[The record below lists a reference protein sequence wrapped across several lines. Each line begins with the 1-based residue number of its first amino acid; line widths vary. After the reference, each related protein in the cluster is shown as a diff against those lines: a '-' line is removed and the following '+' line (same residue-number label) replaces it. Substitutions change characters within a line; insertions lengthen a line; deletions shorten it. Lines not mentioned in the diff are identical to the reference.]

1 MSTAPEATT
10 ASFSDL
16 GLPDHLIQAVTKL
29 GYTTPTPI
37 QEEMIPHVLEGRDVV
52 GQAQT
57 GTGKTAAFA
66 LPLLAKIEGNGPR
79 TPQVLVL
86 APTREL
92 AIQVAESFSDYSK
105 HIKQLNVL
113 PVFGGQDYSIQLRQL
128 QKGCQIVVGTPGRI
142 MDHIRRGSL
151 KMDTIHSLVLDEADE
166 MLRMGFLDDVEWI
179 LEKLPNRKQTALFSA
194 TMPANIRKIAH
205 KYLKSPVEITIKS
218 KSMTANTVQQ
228 RGLVTSGGFASK
240 VDALAKVLESE
251 DFDGVLIFVRT
262 KLQTVELAEKISAL
276 GYNSTAL
283 NGDIQQSQRLRT
295 IEHLKARKIDILV
308 ATDVAARGLD
318 VERIS
323 HVINFDIPFDT
334 EAYVHRIGR
343 TGRAGRTGHAILFI
357 NPRERSMLRSI
368 ERTTKQKI
376 EMMQLPTVA
385 DINIKRVQAFKDRI
399 GATMQEDTSF
409 YEKVIADY
417 LQETDADITQVTAAL
432 ASMVQGKKPLLLAEE
447 KHPRYQPEREK
458 TFQNKKGKQPR
469 KPSAHNAHNVQLP
482 PDEGLERFRIEA
494 GNSHGVKAGNIVG
507 AIANEADINSKYIGR
522 ISIYDDY
529 STVDLPFGMP
539 AKTLNMLRNARV
551 GSRMMRI
558 QRLAESDASASQ
570 APQQNRAKKSA
581 ATYKGKR
588 PTKRVQGP
596 AA

>member
-10 ASFSDL
+10 ATFADL

-29 GYTTPTPI
+29 GYTIPTPI

-205 KYLKSPVEITIKS
+205 KYLKDPVEITIKS

-458 TFQNKKGKQPR
+458 SFQSKKGKQAR
-469 KPSAHNAHNVQLP
+469 KPNSHNVQLP

-507 AIANEADINSKYIGR
+507 AIANEADINSKFIGR

-558 QRLAESDASASQ
+558 QRLAESKASDSQ
-570 APQQNRAKKSA
+570 APQQNRARKSDSS
-581 ATYKGKR
+581 YKGKR
-588 PTKRVQGP
+588 PTKRTQGP